1 VETAAEYGIINGY
14 ADGTFGA
21 NDLITREQAMTIIA
35 RAMQITKLDDGLSE
49 NDSNTLL
56 ENYIDAVNVSDYAR
70 KSAAA
75 CIETGIIS
83 GKGNKTLAPKD
94 NMTRAEVAVIM
105 QRLLQ
110 ESDLI

>member
-1 VETAAEYGIINGY
+1 
-14 ADGTFGA
+14 
-21 NDLITREQAMTIIA
+21 MTIIA